1 MWQRGT
7 TVTNDLDPIK
17 TRALPLRPDGLT
29 AFRLAR
35 LVLLLTIVGDRG
47 RDGVGLDRLAYY
59 DFFADA
65 PFLVFGDD
73 TAQRRQLALAG
84 FSKTNLSY
92 HSAAQRF
99 ANRRARLQHDL
110 SLLAARGLISPHH
123 ANGRVTWETTE
134 DGANVA
140 GQLRSMY
147 ALAFRESATLVVTKL
162 NRLSDGALER
172 DARGWLKAEPFL
184 IDLIADPELPA

>member
-1 MWQRGT
+1 M
-7 TVTNDLDPIK
+7 
-17 TRALPLRPDGLT
+17 
-29 AFRLAR
+29 
-35 LVLLLTIVGDRG
+35 LLLTIVCDEG

-73 TAQRRQLALAG
+73 TAQRRQLVLAG

-110 SLLAARGLISPHH
+110 SLLAARGLIAPRQAS
-123 ANGRVTWETTE
+123 GRVTWVTTD
-134 DGANVA
+134 DGTRVA

-147 ALAFRESATLVVTKL
+147 ALAFRESAALVVTKL
-162 NRLSDGALER
+162 NKLSDGALER
-172 DARGWLKAEPFL
+172 DARRWLKAEPFL
-184 IDLIADPELPA
+184 IDLVLDAEVAW